1 MTTTQTKPLT
11 LHAETAS
18 DLMVE
23 NPVSIRADAAVD
35 DAVRLFTKHGISV
48 APVVDA
54 AGRPVGVISRTDLI
68 VHNRVKLDWPP
79 PSDFETPIEA
89 GPVAEEAAVVRE
101 LMTPAVFSVSPSTPA
116 SSVIAQLLAMNVHH
130 LFVIDATGVLVG
142 VIGATDVLWHLHE

>member
-11 LHAETAS
+11 LNAETAS

-23 NPVSIRADAAVD
+23 NPVSIRANATID
-35 DAVRLFTKHGISV
+35 DAFRLFSMHGISV

-68 VHNRVKLDWPP
+68 VHKCVKLDWPP
-79 PSDFETPIEA
+79 PGDLEA
-89 GPVAEEAAVVRE
+89 PNQASPVAEEAAVACE

-116 SSVIAQLLAMNVHH
+116 ASVISQLLAMNVHH